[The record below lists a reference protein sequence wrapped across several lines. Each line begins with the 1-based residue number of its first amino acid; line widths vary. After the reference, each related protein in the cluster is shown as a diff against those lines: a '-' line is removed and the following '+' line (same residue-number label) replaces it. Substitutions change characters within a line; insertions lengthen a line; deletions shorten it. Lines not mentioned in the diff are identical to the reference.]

1 MKKQLKKTKAC
12 QSLSMAIV
20 SVLSGVLALL
30 MPDGRNTLFAQSF
43 FNPLTDNM
51 FLNETQSNLADL
63 VFIAC
68 STRNNVLQTDLRDRC
83 NRLIG
88 ASVASNIN
96 SPGRSKSA
104 VDNAIEAISPEQ
116 VTSFGVTGTRT
127 TASQLRVIGSAI
139 EARLQNLRA
148 GLDSPSSN
156 TGFAVYQQGKVASLG
171 RGGAAGADDSLVSPF
186 GLWANINYQA
196 GDVNS
201 TFVQRGYNFKNGG
214 VTLGADMRLI
224 DDLILGTAFN
234 YLAGDSYFDLSGG
247 RSQTNSYTGS
257 IYASYYVVEN
267 FHLDGLATYGG
278 TNYDIQR
285 NIQYVIPGDIVNTQ
299 AFGTPGGDQ
308 YSLSF
313 GGGYDFS
320 HESFNLNPYA
330 RIEYVGLQVDGF
342 QESGGNGWALR
353 IGQQNI
359 HSLKTT
365 LGAQTSYAISTSFGV
380 LLPSFRAEYI
390 HEFMDNSRN
399 FTLSLAGDPLA
410 QPANIVT
417 LKPDRNYA
425 VVGAGLSG
433 TFPYG
438 TSAFLSYDALLGY
451 QNVTSHRVVVGMRI
465 EF

>member
-1 MKKQLKKTKAC
+1 
-12 QSLSMAIV
+12 
-20 SVLSGVLALL
+20 
-30 MPDGRNTLFAQSF
+30 
-43 FNPLTDNM
+43 
-51 FLNETQSNLADL
+51 
-63 VFIAC
+63 
-68 STRNNVLQTDLRDRC
+68 
-83 NRLIG
+83 
-88 ASVASNIN
+88 
-96 SPGRSKSA
+96 
-104 VDNAIEAISPEQ
+104 
-116 VTSFGVTGTRT
+116 
-127 TASQLRVIGSAI
+127 
-139 EARLQNLRA
+139 
-148 GLDSPSSN
+148 
-156 TGFAVYQQGKVASLG
+156 
-171 RGGAAGADDSLVSPF
+171 
-186 GLWANINYQA
+186 
-196 GDVNS
+196 
-201 TFVQRGYNFKNGG
+201 
-214 VTLGADMRLI
+214 
-224 DDLILGTAFN
+224 
-234 YLAGDSYFDLSGG
+234 
-247 RSQTNSYTGS
+247 SYTGS

-353 IGQQNI
+353 IGQQNV